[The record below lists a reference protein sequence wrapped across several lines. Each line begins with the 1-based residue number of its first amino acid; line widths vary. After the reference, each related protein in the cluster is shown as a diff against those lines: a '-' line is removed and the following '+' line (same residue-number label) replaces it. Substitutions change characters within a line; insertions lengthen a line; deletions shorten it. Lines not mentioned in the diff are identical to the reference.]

1 MNELLSTLL
10 LSFAASAS
18 LTPFWDGN
26 YRCELDLGVNAAGQS
41 TWAEY
46 ELSISKDSCS
56 LEAKGFQLDDS
67 IVCSTK
73 AQGDRLLDVRFQSY
87 SNGELSNLF
96 GVQVY
101 RVKETLFSL
110 EREQKRLLTH
120 WLSYWPGE
128 PAPKSTSCF
137 EKK

>member
-1 MNELLSTLL
+1 MNGLLSTLL
-10 LSFAASAS
+10 LSFAASTS
-18 LTPFWDGN
+18 LTPSWDGN
-26 YRCELDLGVNAAGQS
+26 YRCELNLGENTAGQS
-41 TWAEY
+41 TWAKY
-46 ELSISKDSCS
+46 ELSISEGSCS
-56 LEAKGFQLDDS
+56 LEATGFQLDES

-73 AQGDRLLDVRFQSY
+73 AQGDRLDVRFKSY

-101 RVKETLFSL
+101 RVRETLFSL
-110 EREQKRLLTH
+110 EKEQKGFLTH

-128 PAPKSTSCF
+128 PAPKSALCF

>member
-18 LTPFWDGN
+18 LTPSWDGN
-26 YRCELDLGVNAAGQS
+26 YRCELDLGENAAGQS
-41 TWAEY
+41 TGAEY

-56 LEAKGFQLDDS
+56 LEAKGFQLDES

-73 AQGDRLLDVRFQSY
+73 AQGDRLDVRFKSY
-87 SNGELSNLF
+87 SNGDLSNLYD
-96 GVQVY
+96 VQVY
-101 RVKETLFSL
+101 RVNEALFSL
-110 EREQKRLLTH
+110 EKEHKGLLTH

-128 PAPKSTSCF
+128 PVPKFQSCF
-137 EKK
+137 EKN

>member
-18 LTPFWDGN
+18 LTSSWDGN
-26 YRCELDLGVNAAGQS
+26 YRCELDLGENVAGQS

-56 LEAKGFQLDDS
+56 LEAKGFQLDES
-67 IVCSTK
+67 IVCSTS
-73 AQGDRLLDVRFQSY
+73 AQGHRLDVQFKSY
-87 SNGELSNLF
+87 SNGDLGNLF

-101 RVKETLFSL
+101 RVNETLFSL
-110 EREQKRLLTH
+110 EREQNGLLTH

>member
-18 LTPFWDGN
+18 LTPSWDGN
-26 YRCELDLGVNAAGQS
+26 YRCELNLGENTAGQS
-41 TWAEY
+41 AWAEY
-46 ELSISKDSCS
+46 ELSISKDSCF
-56 LEAKGFQLDDS
+56 LEAKGFQLDES
-67 IVCSTK
+67 IVCSTS
-73 AQGDRLLDVRFQSY
+73 AQGDRLDVQFKSY
-87 SNGELSNLF
+87 SNGDLSNLY

-110 EREQKRLLTH
+110 EKEHKGLLTH

-128 PAPKSTSCF
+128 PAPKSQSCF

>member
-18 LTPFWDGN
+18 LTPSWDGN
-26 YRCELDLGVNAAGQS
+26 YRCELDLGENAAGQS

-56 LEAKGFQLDDS
+56 LEAKGFQLDES
-67 IVCSTK
+67 IVCSTS
-73 AQGDRLLDVRFQSY
+73 AQGDRLDVQFKSY
-87 SNGELSNLF
+87 SNGDLSNLY

-101 RVKETLFSL
+101 RVNETLLSL
-110 EREQKRLLTH
+110 EREQKALLTH

>member
-1 MNELLSTLL
+1 MNGLLSTLL
-10 LSFAASAS
+10 LSFAASVS
-18 LTPFWDGN
+18 LPPSWDGN

-46 ELSISKDSCS
+46 ELSISEGSCS
-56 LEAKGFQLDDS
+56 LEAKGFQLDES
-67 IVCSTK
+67 IVCSTS
-73 AQGDRLLDVRFQSY
+73 AQDDRLDVQFKSY

-110 EREQKRLLTH
+110 ESAQKRLLTH

>member
-1 MNELLSTLL
+1 MNGLLSTLL
-10 LSFAASAS
+10 LSFTASAS
-18 LTPFWDGN
+18 LPPSWDGN
-26 YRCELDLGVNAAGQS
+26 YRCELNLGENAAGQS
-41 TWAEY
+41 AWAKY
-46 ELSISKDSCS
+46 ELSISEDSCS
-56 LEAKGFQLDDS
+56 LEAQGFQLDES

-73 AQGDRLLDVRFQSY
+73 AQGDRLDVQFKSY

-110 EREQKRLLTH
+110 EKEHKGLLTH

-128 PAPKSTSCF
+128 PVPKSTSCF
-137 EKK
+137 KRK

>member
-10 LSFAASAS
+10 LSFAASTS
-18 LTPFWDGN
+18 LTPSWDGN
-26 YRCELDLGVNAAGQS
+26 YRCELDLGENATGQS

-56 LEAKGFQLDDS
+56 LEAKGSQLDES
-67 IVCSTK
+67 IVCSKKT
-73 AQGDRLLDVRFQSY
+73 QGDRLDVQFKSY

-110 EREQKRLLTH
+110 EREQKGLLTH

-128 PAPKSTSCF
+128 PAPKSQSCF